1 MKKHLGSLLC
11 LMVLAGACWAQ
22 QPDASTRAGDAANDA
37 QSQIDKSAD
46 RVNRAEDGM
55 DWGWIGLLG
64 LGGLL
69 GLRKRRDE
77 VRRDVND
84 RDNVGMRRAG

>member
-1 MKKHLGSLLC
+1 MKKQPGSLLC

-22 QPDASTRAGDAANDA
+22 QPDASTRAGDAANNAKSTVDR
-37 QSQIDKSAD
+37 SAD
-46 RVNRAEDGM
+46 RVNRAEDHK
-55 DWGWIGLLG
+55 DWGWLGLLG

-77 VRRDVND
+77 VRRDVRD
-84 RDNVGMRRAG
+84 RDDVGMRRAG

>member
-11 LMVLAGACWAQ
+11 LIVLAGACWAL

-37 QSQIDKSAD
+37 QSQVDKSAD

>member
-11 LMVLAGACWAQ
+11 LLVLAGACWAQ

-37 QSQIDKSAD
+37 QSQVDKSAD
-46 RVNRAEDGM
+46 RVNRADNDK

-77 VRRDVND
+77 VRRDVRD
-84 RDNVGMRRAG
+84 RDDVGMRRAG